1 MKSLK
6 RGSDDGNVVIEFVLS
21 VSLFGSVLFPAVNS
35 VASIAAAYRI
45 AENSIAV
52 VARTWTVTEA
62 SMRSTVIT
70 NLRSELVRNSSMPLR
85 LSVTCTPSCSAAL
98 ATVVVTGWVDT
109 GVIGEVKSVYRLE
122 RDRYGQ

>member
-1 MKSLK
+1 MKSLD
-6 RGSDDGNVVIEFVLS
+6 RGSDDGNVVIEFVLA

-109 GVIGEVKSVYRLE
+109 GVIGEVQSVYRLE